1 MVIDKGEKIM
11 YRDEQK
17 KFDIRVI
24 ERNLAEGIITPEE
37 YEEYLKNLPDV
48 SSNIDPDYTFSLDKD
63 NFLEKNEI
71 EPKEGN

>member
-1 MVIDKGEKIM
+1 M

-24 ERNLAEGIITPEE
+24 ERNLAEGTITREE

-48 SSNIDPDYTFSLDKD
+48 SSNIDEEYTFSLDK
-63 NFLEKNEI
+63 EKLTENI
-71 EPKEGN
+71 KTKLKEDI